1 MSNDKCIIKND
12 NGYTLYIRN
21 GINKYQEIFDI
32 IKYDSNQKRVIVQK
46 IIRAF
51 PYQVRNRGGFSYIKG
66 EATCRRFYETIFY
79 NKT

>member
-1 MSNDKCIIKND
+1 MTNKKIIVKS
-12 NGYTLYIRN
+12 
-21 GINKYQEIFDI
+21 EIFDI

-46 IIRAF
+46 IIKAF

-79 NKT
+79 NKREALMR